1 MNTKPKTSERRAPV
15 CGVSSAIMPFIGAGV
30 FYAIFYFSTNK
41 DAFGYFFLA
50 LGFFLASVAVG
61 IFLALTG
68 VSRHERFRALPWIA
82 LLLNIAPLV
91 YFIVAWLRNL
101 V

>member
-1 MNTKPKTSERRAPV
+1 
-15 CGVSSAIMPFIGAGV
+15 MPFIGAGV

-68 VSRHERFRALPWIA
+68 LSRHERFRALPWIA
-82 LLLNIAPLV
+82 LLLNVAPLV
-91 YFIVAWLRNL
+91 YFIVAKICNL